1 MNHVPKDVRFHIQN
15 FSDLSDI
22 ANFSSVNSVSSKQPP
37 IDCMNKII
45 ETGRNH
51 PVTGERAYFDFDADN
66 YKVEQES
73 PGPHKVKPIKG
84 CPFTA
89 RYSSDE
95 KKVEACSQICGKRWK
110 EWFPTF
116 IHLLASTVVKYR
128 QHYIYGLYFFMKRDI
143 DLNNPGMNFQ
153 KNAYALYQ
161 NGRNG
166 RFVSTDWGRKK
177 NYPIGNAGYQYSID
191 EKNESWL
198 KDMNRIMDQLEN
210 AMTTLNDSII
220 MSIVFYNK
228 PIWKSE
234 GNLLPRLFK
243 IPVDTNNP
251 SKLVSELT
259 MPQLPPQIS
268 DEEPPLKKSKQTMN
282 TLD

>member
-1 MNHVPKDVRFHIQN
+1 MNNVPKDVRFHMQK

-45 ETGRNH
+45 ETGQNH
-51 PVTGERAYFDFDADN
+51 PVTGETAYFDYNDYN
-66 YKVEQES
+66 YRIEQKL
-73 PGPHKVKPIKG
+73 PGPHIVKPIKG

-95 KKVEACSQICGKRWK
+95 KKVETCSQICGKRWK

-116 IHLLASTVVKYR
+116 MHLLASIVVKYKDSI
-128 QHYIYGLYFFMKRDI
+128 IYDLRFFMKRDI
-143 DLNNPGMNFQ
+143 DLNNPEINNG
-153 KNAYALYQ
+153 KSAYSLYQ
-161 NGRNG
+161 NGSNG
-166 RFVSTDWGRKK
+166 RFVIDEWGKTR
-177 NYPIGNAGYQYSID
+177 NYPIGNAGYQYSED
-191 EKNESWL
+191 EKSHFWL
-198 KDMNRIMDQLEN
+198 TDMNNIMDQLER

-220 MSIVFYNK
+220 MSIHFLNLS
-228 PIWKSE
+228 IWKSE

-243 IPVDTNNP
+243 IPVDNKY
-251 SKLVSELT
+251 KLVSELSL
-259 MPQLPPQIS
+259 PQLPPQMS